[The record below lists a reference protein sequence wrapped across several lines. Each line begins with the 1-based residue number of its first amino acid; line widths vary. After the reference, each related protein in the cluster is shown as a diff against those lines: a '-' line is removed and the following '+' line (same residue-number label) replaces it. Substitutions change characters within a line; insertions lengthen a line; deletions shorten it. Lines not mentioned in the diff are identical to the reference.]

1 MPSHH
6 GVWLDD
12 DPGLLPSRPERGEC
26 DPEGAI
32 EWRQPRLRL
41 LLIVSGKLL
50 AKGEL
55 DDDLLAVAAKEGQ
68 NTSHDEC
75 QEVEWVLHGDRD
87 SGGFGAAIRV

>member
-1 MPSHH
+1 
-6 GVWLDD
+6 
-12 DPGLLPSRPERGEC
+12 
-26 DPEGAI
+26 
-32 EWRQPRLRL
+32 

-75 QEVEWVLHGDRD
+75 QEVEWVLPGDRD